1 MALLEGLSSQTLQA
15 GPYAQKSLYSFQN
28 WGVSLLGSISGG
40 VCCVFCVLYVT
51 QAYSICT
58 KKSLLGEACCYG
70 GKNILKLIF
79 PWGLFLFYVLVVVVV
94 VSFPTF
100 HWVAFCRI
108 KWIKIKEPVVVAFF
122 PPSFPSVLSLPF
134 SFYSS
139 VPWAPVEEDGG
150 GDSPRPWAA
159 GRVPPA
165 PRICAFLFL
174 SPPLPTLCQGP
185 VLSQLP
191 TPANMWSSKSSGD
204 LLGAPKASKD
214 QLNALNSCHGQAD
227 WRQEGVLQTIK
238 ARNYLACGL
247 SRFLWEVTGDHVW
260 SAQQWR
266 CSLVL

>member
-139 VPWAPVEEDGG
+139 VPWAPRGG
-150 GDSPRPWAA
+150 RWGRGLTSPLGCREGTSCPSHL
-159 GRVPPA
+159 
-165 PRICAFLFL
+165 CL
-174 SPPLPTLCQGP
+174 S
-185 VLSQLP
+185 VLIP
-191 TPANMWSSKSSGD
+191 TPSHPVPGPSS
-204 LLGAPKASKD
+204 
-214 QLNALNSCHGQAD
+214 
-227 WRQEGVLQTIK
+227 
-238 ARNYLACGL
+238 
-247 SRFLWEVTGDHVW
+247 
-260 SAQQWR
+260 
-266 CSLVL
+266 